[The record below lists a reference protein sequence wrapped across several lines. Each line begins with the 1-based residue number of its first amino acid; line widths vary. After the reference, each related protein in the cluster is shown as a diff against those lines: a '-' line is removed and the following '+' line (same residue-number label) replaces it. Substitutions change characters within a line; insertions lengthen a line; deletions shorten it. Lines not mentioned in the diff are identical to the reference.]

1 MADLGILMQV
11 LRWTRPNSEDG
22 GEKTGEEG

>member
-1 MADLGILMQV
+1 MADLGILIQV
-11 LRWTRPNSEDG
+11 LRWTCPSSEDG